1 MSDSQSEN
9 PIEEGREDNVSKPAE
24 GVTSEADTSAF
35 PISGESEQL
44 SFLDEPDVFTPGD
57 FPDEPVEPEMMP
69 YVSEWTDTS
78 AQVPEADANTAY
90 ASESPEAADDT
101 AYASEAPGAVFAQG
115 SYEAHENS
123 EGTGHGQPEEPA
135 ELPGMVIRRVRT
147 ESSDTGAKPKER
159 GFLYTLLDTTRFI
172 SLGLVIGILLVVF
185 VVQRNDVYGYSMEP
199 TLYDGDAVFVEM
211 ISKYSNSFKREEIVT
226 VNATGMEGY
235 SKQEKLI
242 KRIIGKPGDT
252 VTIKDGLVYLNGA
265 LLDEPYLAEGTMTY
279 VSADGTAKGYDNVVL
294 GPDQYF
300 IMGDNRGASL
310 DSRVI
315 GPVSADRI
323 KAHVILRIYPFDKI
337 GLF

>member
-9 PIEEGREDNVSKPAE
+9 PIEEGSEDVFIKPEE
-24 GVTSEADTSAF
+24 GAISEADSASF
-35 PISGESEQL
+35 SQSGSPEQL

-69 YVSEWTDTS
+69 YGTASDAVNVHNSSEDS
-78 AQVPEADANTAY
+78 EAAFIHE
-90 ASESPEAADDT
+90 SEVSPEEQRDTGYEQSYSRDD
-101 AYASEAPGAVFAQG
+101 Q
-115 SYEAHENS
+115 NDM
-123 EGTGHGQPEEPA
+123 PA
-135 ELPGMVIRRVRT
+135 EQAGMVIRRVRT
-147 ESSDTGAKPKER
+147 DPSEAAAKPKER
-159 GFLYTLLDTTRFI
+159 GFLYTLLDTARFI

-211 ISKYSNSFKREEIVT
+211 ISKYSNSFQREEIVT

-242 KRIIGKPGDT
+242 KRIIGMPGDT

-265 LLDEPYLAEGTMTY
+265 LLDEPYLAEGIKTF
-279 VSADGTAKGYDNVVL
+279 VSVDGVAKGYDNVVL
-294 GPDQYF
+294 GPDQYY

-315 GPVSADRI
+315 GPVSVDRI

-337 GLF
+337 DLF

>member
-9 PIEEGREDNVSKPAE
+9 PIEEGLEGAVHPSAE
-24 GVTSEADTSAF
+24 GTVSEADTSGF
-35 PISGESEQL
+35 SKSGQPEQL

-69 YVSEWTDTS
+69 YVSSSESSYGQTPDTT
-78 AQVPEADANTAY
+78 PEAELVQDTMTVPSEPQEPAY
-90 ASESPEAADDT
+90 
-101 AYASEAPGAVFAQG
+101 
-115 SYEAHENS
+115 
-123 EGTGHGQPEEPA
+123 GQPDEPA
-135 ELPGMVIRRVRT
+135 EQPGMVIRRVRT

-185 VVQRNDVYGYSMEP
+185 VVQRNDVYGYSMQP
-199 TLYDGDAVFVEM
+199 TLNDGDAVFVEM
-211 ISKYSNSFKREEIVT
+211 ISKYTNSYKRGEIVT

-242 KRIIGKPGDT
+242 KRIIGQPGDT
-252 VTIKDGLVYLNGA
+252 VTVKDGLVYLNGA
-265 LLDEPYLAEGTMTY
+265 LLDEPYLAEGTKTY

-294 GPDQYF
+294 GPDQYY

-315 GPVSADRI
+315 GPVTVDRI
-323 KAHVILRIYPFDKI
+323 KAHVILRIYPFDQI
-337 GLF
+337 DLF

>member
-9 PIEEGREDNVSKPAE
+9 PMEADREDTVMKPE
-24 GVTSEADTSAF
+24 VGVTSEVGTSGF
-35 PISGESEQL
+35 SGSEMPEQEAASEVGTPACSWNEQAEQL

-57 FPDEPVEPEMMP
+57 SPEEPVEPEMLP
-69 YVSEWTDTS
+69 YN
-78 AQVPEADANTAY
+78 P
-90 ASESPEAADDT
+90 AS
-101 AYASEAPGAVFAQG
+101 GAVYTQD
-115 SYEAHENS
+115 SS
-123 EGTGHGQPEEPA
+123 ETSDSSFVQEPA
-135 ELPGMVIRRVRT
+135 DQPGMVIRRVRT
-147 ESSDTGAKPKER
+147 ESSDASAKPKER

-172 SLGLVIGILLVVF
+172 SLGLLIGILLVVF

-211 ISKYSNSFKREEIVT
+211 ISKYTNSYKRGEIVT

-242 KRIIGKPGDT
+242 KRIIGRPGDT
-252 VTIKDGLVYLNGA
+252 ITIKDGQVYLNGA
-265 LLDEPYLAEGTMTY
+265 LLDEPYLAEGTKTY

-315 GPVSADRI
+315 GPVTVDRI
-323 KAHVILRIYPFDKI
+323 KAHVILRIYPFDKV